1 MIPPEQHNA
10 AIPEQIRDTR
20 QCRSLIFR
28 LTSKLKWKVSRGT
41 EKMMLGSNWLMSDMS
56 RLIRSSS
63 SDVAGHPVAGASHL
77 VVIATVQLGY
87 IHAVDRSISDL
98 LYSLS

>member
-1 MIPPEQHNA
+1 
-10 AIPEQIRDTR
+10 
-20 QCRSLIFR
+20 
-28 LTSKLKWKVSRGT
+28 
-41 EKMMLGSNWLMSDMS
+41 MSDMS